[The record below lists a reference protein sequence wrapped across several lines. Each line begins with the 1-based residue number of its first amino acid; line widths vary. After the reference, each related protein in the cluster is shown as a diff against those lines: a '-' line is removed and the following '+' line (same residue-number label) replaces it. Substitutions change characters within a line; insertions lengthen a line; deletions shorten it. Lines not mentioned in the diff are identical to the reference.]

1 MLATEERAKLADVLL
16 ESLQTPPLSDIE
28 AEWAREIEDRV
39 AAFDP
44 GETKNYAAEDVFAEA
59 SPDFSPRGERRLKVS
74 MVNIRTATPQINRF
88 GTDAERGQSSEWE
101 AVIVEKLRVLWSK
114 V

>member
-1 MLATEERAKLADVLL
+1 
-16 ESLQTPPLSDIE
+16 
-28 AEWAREIEDRV
+28 
-39 AAFDP
+39 
-44 GETKNYAAEDVFAEA
+44 
-59 SPDFSPRGERRLKVS
+59 

-88 GTDAERGQSSEWE
+88 GTDAERGQLSEWE

>member
-1 MLATEERAKLADVLL
+1 MGKPRC
-16 ESLQTPPLSDIE
+16 
-28 AEWAREIEDRV
+28 ARIV
-39 AAFDP
+39 AITI
-44 GETKNYAAEDVFAEA
+44 GS
-59 SPDFSPRGERRLKVS
+59 SPDFSPRGEPRLKVS
-74 MVNIRTATPQINRF
+74 IVNIRTATPQINRF